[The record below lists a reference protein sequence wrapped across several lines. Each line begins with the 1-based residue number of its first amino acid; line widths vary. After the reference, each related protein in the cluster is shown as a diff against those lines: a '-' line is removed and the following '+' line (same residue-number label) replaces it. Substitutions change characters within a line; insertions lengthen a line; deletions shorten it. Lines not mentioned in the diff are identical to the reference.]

1 MSDASETDQ
10 IAFQFLKA
18 LSEDLSRPPLQVPTF
33 IDASLG
39 ARVAL
44 ARKELSNAEL
54 ARIVS
59 GEPLLSARVVALA
72 NSAALNPGGRAV
84 TDVRT
89 AVTRI
94 GQNAVRNV
102 AAALALQQMSHADE
116 LAPFRAQAREI
127 WLHSLQV
134 AVNAKVLAHRLG
146 KVNPDE
152 ALFAGLVHD
161 LGKLYL
167 VFRARS
173 FEELARRPE
182 VLQALVD
189 EWHPGVGAALLQS
202 LQLSEAVSRAVD
214 EHELDPAA
222 LPAGSLSQLL
232 SVANRCAAA
241 ETAPANATSPAKQG
255 APHPEEGLDMER
267 GHAIL
272 AECEHAVGALLAA
285 LKA

>member
-1 MSDASETDQ
+1 MSDVSETDQ
-10 IAFQFLKA
+10 IAFHFLKV
-18 LSEDLSRPPLQVPTF
+18 LSEDLSHPPLQVPTF

-39 ARVAL
+39 VRMAL
-44 ARKELSNAEL
+44 SRKELSNAEL
-54 ARIVS
+54 ARVVS

-72 NSAALNPGGRAV
+72 NGAALNPSGKEV
-84 TDVRT
+84 TDVRS

-102 AAALALQQMSHADE
+102 AAALALQQVSRAEE
-116 LAPFRAQAREI
+116 LAPFRTQSREI

-146 KVNPDE
+146 KVSPDE

-167 VFRARS
+167 MWRARS
-173 FEELARRPE
+173 FPELAGQPE
-182 VLQALVD
+182 ALQALVD

-214 EHELDPAA
+214 EHELAPAA
-222 LPAGSLSQLL
+222 LPPGSLSQLL
-232 SVANRCAAA
+232 SVANRCAGV
-241 ETAPANATSPAKQG
+241 EVAPARVVSAVKPGTAQ
-255 APHPEEGLDMER
+255 PEAGLDVETGR
-267 GHAIL
+267 AIL
-272 AECEHAVGALLAA
+272 AECTHAAGALLAA

>member
-10 IAFQFLKA
+10 IAFQFLKT

-39 ARVAL
+39 VRVAL

-54 ARIVS
+54 ARVVS

-72 NSAALNPGGRAV
+72 NSAALNPGGKAV
-84 TDVRT
+84 TDVRS

-127 WLHSLQV
+127 WLHSLQA

-167 VFRARS
+167 VWRARS
-173 FEELARRPE
+173 FEELAGRPE

-202 LQLSEAVSRAVD
+202 LQISEAVARAVD
-214 EHELDPAA
+214 EHELEPAA
-222 LPAGSLSQLL
+222 LPPGSLPQLL

-241 ETAPANATSPAKQG
+241 GAAPVAAAGPVKQG
-255 APHPEEGLDMER
+255 AAQRDEGLDVAEGR
-267 GHAIL
+267 AIL
-272 AECEHAVGALLAA
+272 AECEHAVSALLAA
-285 LKA
+285 LKG